1 MHQQVESGLEQAH
14 GMMDATVELRR
25 LRNAQERIEEMA
37 SQIPPISAAQ
47 LHDLIGGRRQSQF
60 QLRRQCDRYLL
71 LFCLSFLALVATI
84 LWMTAPAGVS
94 PLNVALLVLVVVDC
108 WVALRAALSL
118 WLMRQTLRLR
128 HCPYRMSRYADRL
141 NSLSRRRR
149 LWLGFILRNSCDT
162 ASDKGFRRLELV
174 SLRIPSYS
182 IAACLL
188 LLVALR
194 AGKAFAVTHDYVN
207 VTTTTTKTDQA
218 VCQNVHNLI
227 AQS

>member
-14 GMMDATVELRR
+14 GMMDAAVEFRR

-37 SQIPPISAAQ
+37 SQIPPLSASQ
-47 LHDLIGGRRQSQF
+47 VHDLIGGRRLSQF

-71 LFCLSFLALVATI
+71 FFCLSFLALVATI
-84 LWMTAPAGVS
+84 LWMTATVGVT
-94 PLNVALLVLVVVDC
+94 PLNVSLLVLVVVDC

-118 WLMRQTLRLR
+118 CLMRQTRRLR
-128 HCPYRMSRYADRL
+128 HRPYRMSRYADRL
-141 NSLSRRRR
+141 RRLSRRRR
-149 LWLGFILRNSCDT
+149 LWLGFILRYSSDT
-162 ASDKGFRRLELV
+162 VSDKGFRRLELV

-188 LLVALR
+188 LLVALD
-194 AGKAFAVTHDYVN
+194 ASKAFAVTHDFVN
-207 VTTTTTKTDQA
+207 VTTTSAKTDQA
-218 VCQNVHNLI
+218 ICQNVHNLI